1 MKKITYTTEIGPG
14 CLFSFAKLF
23 ILLGVLLVIFSCK
36 TQQRTKYDV
45 KLTSDSTAVSKSQ
58 LTQIDSTKTSTA
70 IDVKINGT
78 TITATEDTG
87 RKTEIEL
94 AEPTS
99 ATLKSI
105 LDGTAPLKILNLKIT
120 ENKTKTNSVEKINSE
135 ASTKEELTNTN
146 KVTQVDTDSVT
157 NASAIEEKL
166 DTEKES
172 KMQGGFGFGFW
183 LAIGLVVALILLY
196 LYFKFLT

>member
-1 MKKITYTTEIGPG
+1 MTITSENRPGDNIKIIVA
-14 CLFSFAKLF
+14 L
-23 ILLGVLLVIFSCK
+23 ILLSIIALLASCK
-36 TQQRTKYDV
+36 TQQRTKYDM
-45 KLTSDSTAVSKSQ
+45 KLTNDSTAVSSSQ
-58 LTQIDSTKTSTA
+58 LTQIDSTKTITA

-120 ENKTKTNSVEKINSE
+120 ENKTKTNSVEKIASE

>member
-1 MKKITYTTEIGPG
+1 MKNFTATEIGPG
-14 CLFSFAKLF
+14 CLLSFFKLF
-23 ILLGVLLVIFSCK
+23 LFIGLVLLAVSCK
-36 TQQRTKYDV
+36 TQQRTKYDI
-45 KLTSDSTAVSKSQ
+45 KQTNDSTAVSSSK
-58 LTQIDSTKTSTA
+58 LTQVDSTKTITA
-70 IDVKINGT
+70 VDVKIDGT
-78 TITATEDTG
+78 TITATEDNG

-94 AEPTS
+94 SEPTN

-120 ENKTKTNSVEKINSE
+120 ENKTKTNSVEKIASE

>member
-1 MKKITYTTEIGPG
+1 MTITSENRPGDNIKIIVA
-14 CLFSFAKLF
+14 L
-23 ILLGVLLVIFSCK
+23 ILLSIIALLASCK
-36 TQQRTKYDV
+36 TQQRTKYDM
-45 KLTSDSTAVSKSQ
+45 KLTNDSTAVSSSQ
-58 LTQIDSTKTSTA
+58 LTQIDSTKTITA

-120 ENKTKTNSVEKINSE
+120 ENKTKTNSVEKIASE
-135 ASTKEELTNTN
+135 ASTKKN
-146 KVTQVDTDSVT
+146 
-157 NASAIEEKL
+157 
-166 DTEKES
+166 
-172 KMQGGFGFGFW
+172 
-183 LAIGLVVALILLY
+183 
-196 LYFKFLT
+196 

>member
-1 MKKITYTTEIGPG
+1 MTITSENRPGDNIKIIVA
-14 CLFSFAKLF
+14 L
-23 ILLGVLLVIFSCK
+23 ILLSIIALLASCK
-36 TQQRTKYDV
+36 TQQRTKYDM
-45 KLTSDSTAVSKSQ
+45 KLTNDSTAVSSSQ
-58 LTQIDSTKTSTA
+58 LTQIDSTKTITA

-172 KMQGGFGFGFW
+172 KMQGSFGFGFW

>member
-1 MKKITYTTEIGPG
+1 MTITSENRPGDNIKIIVA
-14 CLFSFAKLF
+14 L
-23 ILLGVLLVIFSCK
+23 ILLSIIALLASCK
-36 TQQRTKYDV
+36 TQQRTKYDM
-45 KLTSDSTAVSKSQ
+45 KLTNDSTAVSSSQ
-58 LTQIDSTKTSTA
+58 LTQIDSTKTITA

-120 ENKTKTNSVEKINSE
+120 ENKTKTNSVEKIASE

-172 KMQGGFGFGFW
+172 KMQGSFGFGFW